1 MKYWFLCRYRGG
13 GKKCGRAL
21 LYAKRT
27 LFYKGGRRKKVL
39 IVITDGRSLDSV
51 RSPARYLKRRKVTI
65 CSVGIGRRYNVRQL
79 YQMASSRRFVFKSR
93 FRNVGKL
100 VEPIQKAVCKAAGN
114 QWVTSSFDS
123 CNFSYF
129 LNGF

>member
-1 MKYWFLCRYRGG
+1 M
-13 GKKCGRAL
+13 
-21 LYAKRT
+21 
-27 LFYKGGRRKKVL
+27 L